1 MSHLLS
7 DPLLI
12 GAFIVIGLSLI
23 AMLAIPILPGQF
35 IIWLTALIYAL
46 IAGWAVLGW
55 VTFILL
61 TVLMLMA
68 GLLDE
73 VAGWLG
79 AKGGG
84 ASWTA
89 IVVGFILGFI
99 GMSLFNFVG
108 AILGAVAGI
117 VYVEYRKNKDWNRSL
132 KAAGGYVA
140 GWLGSLVARFGIA
153 VVMVIIFAFRVL

>member
-1 MSHLLS
+1 MSHILS
-7 DPLLI
+7 DPFLT
-12 GAFIVIGLSLI
+12 GAFIVMGLSLI

-46 IAGWAVLGW
+46 IAGWPVLGW
-55 VTFILL
+55 GTFILL

-117 VYVEYRKNKDWNRSL
+117 AYVEYRKNKDWNRSL
-132 KAAGGYVA
+132 RAAGGYVA
-140 GWLGSLVARFGIA
+140 G
-153 VVMVIIFAFRVL
+153 

>member
-1 MSHLLS
+1 MSHLSS
-7 DPLLI
+7 DPYLI
-12 GAFIVIGLSLI
+12 GAFVVMGLSLI

-35 IIWLTALIYAL
+35 IIWLTALVYGL
-46 IAGWAVLGW
+46 IAGWSVLGW
-55 VTFILL
+55 GTCILL
-61 TVLMLMA
+61 TVLMLIA
-68 GLLDE
+68 GLIDE

-89 IVVGFILGFI
+89 IAVGFILGLI
-99 GMSLFNFVG
+99 GMLLFELPG
-108 AILGAVAGI
+108 AIVGAVAGI
-117 VYVEYRKNKDWNRSL
+117 AYVEYRKNKDWNHSL

-140 GWLGSLVARFGIA
+140 GLLGSFVVRFGIA